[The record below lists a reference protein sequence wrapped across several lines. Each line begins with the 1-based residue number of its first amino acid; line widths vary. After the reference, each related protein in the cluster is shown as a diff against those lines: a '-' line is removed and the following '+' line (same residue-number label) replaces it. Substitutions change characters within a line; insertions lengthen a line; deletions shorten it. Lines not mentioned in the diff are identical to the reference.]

1 MFNALILSA
10 VLAAPADVTYVIV
23 DTPPP
28 IVVREYAVPRSVV
41 VARFP
46 YTPPPIIVDGPVVLR
61 PVMPL
66 RRAARWL
73 LGFPPPPPII
83 IR

>member
-1 MFNALILSA
+1 MFHALILSA

-28 IVVREYAVPRSVV
+28 IVVREYAAPRSVV
-41 VARFP
+41 VARVP
-46 YTPPPIIVDGPVVLR
+46 YTPPAIVVDGPVILR

-66 RRAARWL
+66 RRGGRWL
-73 LGFPPPPPII
+73 LGLPQPPSII